1 MPHPTPY
8 SRQFD
13 SIRAAYPRLF
23 EGPGSESR
31 SHPSAGS
38 GEATTNENGH
48 GCDQAKPNA
57 K

>member
-13 SIRAAYPRLF
+13 AIRSAYPALF
-23 EGPGSESR
+23 ERPGSESR
-31 SHPSAGS
+31 PLVHG
-38 GEATTNENGH
+38 GGIKATTDSRD
-48 GCDQAKPNA
+48 GCEQTKPEG